1 MEHRLCQKRNWKP
14 ILRHLTKKS
23 RELVQEAIKN
33 IREKASAVNEEAKKV
48 AEAVSGSLNVEEG
61 KKP

>member
-1 MEHRLCQKRNWKP
+1 MSKEKLETDFETFNKE
-14 ILRHLTKKS
+14 IE
-23 RELVQEAIKN
+23 ELVQEAIKN